1 MGDFNTTF
9 WPSERINTSR
19 GRRESEI
26 ATKIREIF
34 GDLDLVDCWGQYDN
48 TMTWKHGNKM
58 SRIDRVQWTWSL
70 GESLKHNV
78 VVDWTVTSSDHATVI
93 VELKSQVTEQKRS
106 AITRIDTTFMS
117 NAILRTSFLKEV
129 DKKMSQISETSLNP
143 HGRLEYLK
151 MVIRS
156 AAIEI
161 ATNYKKKVDSE
172 LKTLQKDIAFWQ
184 TTFENTKLEE
194 IRMMAGEHLDILM
207 AKRDSHLNE
216 RGNFLSDRSKMK
228 WYQEGEKSSK
238 YFLNLNKS
246 KSNRNEMTVLIIN
259 GKACDDRERI
269 NKQVENF
276 YTNLYEKGNR
286 SETIPNTRLLDRF
299 LENIR
304 EVSSDKV
311 NKIDVNITASE
322 LFETLKSCADSA
334 PGPDGIH

>member
-172 LKTLQKDIAFWQ
+172 LKTLQKVIA
-184 TTFENTKLEE
+184 
-194 IRMMAGEHLDILM
+194 
-207 AKRDSHLNE
+207 
-216 RGNFLSDRSKMK
+216 
-228 WYQEGEKSSK
+228 
-238 YFLNLNKS
+238 
-246 KSNRNEMTVLIIN
+246 VL
-259 GKACDDRERI
+259 R
-269 NKQVENF
+269 
-276 YTNLYEKGNR
+276 
-286 SETIPNTRLLDRF
+286 
-299 LENIR
+299 
-304 EVSSDKV
+304 
-311 NKIDVNITASE
+311 
-322 LFETLKSCADSA
+322 TLGSML
-334 PGPDGIH
+334 